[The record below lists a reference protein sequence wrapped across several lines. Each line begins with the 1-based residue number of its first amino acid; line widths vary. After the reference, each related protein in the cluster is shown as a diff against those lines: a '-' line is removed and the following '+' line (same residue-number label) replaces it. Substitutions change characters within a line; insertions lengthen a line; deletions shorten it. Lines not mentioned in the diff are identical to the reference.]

1 MARPKKFDYD
11 SDDFYDEILALSMQ
25 GLTDAEIADALDDK
39 FGVSLSPEVFNCMKN
54 GNYDKWSDEENERR
68 SARLAKVL
76 ARGRRK
82 INSIVRGL
90 GGKKIKNKT
99 VTTRKL
105 KIDGVYTENEE
116 IQTTE
121 GETELPP
128 NMQALSTWLYHH
140 DEEWRKKEV
149 SKVDI
154 TTNGKDMV
162 TPPSVNVQVVTNDP
176 ILLELQDKSVTLK
189 QNEDE

>member
-82 INSIVRGL
+82 INSIVRGAYLKAAL

-99 VTTRKL
+99 VTEQDRNHPEA
-105 KIDGVYTENEE
+105 ENRRR
-116 IQTTE
+116 
-121 GETELPP
+121 
-128 NMQALSTWLYHH
+128 LY
-140 DEEWRKKEV
+140 R
-149 SKVDI
+149 
-154 TTNGKDMV
+154 G
-162 TPPSVNVQVVTNDP
+162 
-176 ILLELQDKSVTLK
+176 
-189 QNEDE
+189 

>member
-25 GLTDAEIADALDDK
+25 G
-39 FGVSLSPEVFNCMKN
+39 N
-54 GNYDKWSDEENERR
+54 GTYEAWSDEENERR
-68 SARLAKVL
+68 SARLCKVL

-82 INSIVRGL
+82 INSIVRGAYLKAAL

-105 KIDGVYTENEE
+105 KIDGVYTEDEE

-140 DEEWRKKEV
+140 DEEWRRVEKKQEDDEDVPNSTTKGVDIDAWIRKEV
-149 SKVDI
+149 ETD
-154 TTNGKDMV
+154 N
-162 TPPSVNVQVVTNDP
+162 
-176 ILLELQDKSVTLK
+176 
-189 QNEDE
+189 

>member
-54 GNYDKWSDEENERR
+54 GNYEAWSDEENERR
-68 SARLAKVL
+68 SARLSKVL

-82 INSIVRGL
+82 INSIVRGAYLKAAL

-105 KIDGVYTENEE
+105 KVNGAYSEDEE
-116 IQTTE
+116 VQTTE

-128 NMQALSTWLYHH
+128 NMQALATWLYHH
-140 DEEWRKKEV
+140 DEEWRKVEKKQDDDEDVPNSTTKGVDIDAWIRKEV
-149 SKVDI
+149 GTD
-154 TTNGKDMV
+154 N
-162 TPPSVNVQVVTNDP
+162 
-176 ILLELQDKSVTLK
+176 
-189 QNEDE
+189 